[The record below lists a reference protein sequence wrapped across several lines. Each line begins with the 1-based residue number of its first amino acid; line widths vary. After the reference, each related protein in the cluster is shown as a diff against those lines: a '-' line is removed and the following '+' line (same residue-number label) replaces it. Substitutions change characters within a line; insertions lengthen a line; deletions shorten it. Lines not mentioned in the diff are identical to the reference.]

1 MNKAES
7 PPPPL
12 PPWLTGKQGKQS
24 RTSRTKAKKPQSINQ
39 CSVPGRNF
47 FEVNSDLL
55 DPLIHEPAP
64 PLPP

>member
-24 RTSRTKAKKPQSINQ
+24 RTSRTTAQEASVNQ

-47 FEVNSDLL
+47 FEVNSDLV